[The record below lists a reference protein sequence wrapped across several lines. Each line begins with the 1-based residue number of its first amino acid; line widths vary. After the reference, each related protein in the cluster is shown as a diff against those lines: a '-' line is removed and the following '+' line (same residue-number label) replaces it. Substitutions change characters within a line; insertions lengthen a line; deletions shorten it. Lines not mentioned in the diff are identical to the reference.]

1 MIAGAASCF
10 QNSSQ
15 GLQMYG
21 LTDNTSASMETSSG
35 AETHS
40 SAFLYS
46 LSILKDKV
54 HQVQSLA
61 GVIISPNHHHSQ
73 PESEAIAIAS
83 MGTLIQ
89 EIMVT
94 ASSMMFNCQQLAV
107 GASPVTNQSSHEM
120 HHQRC
125 ATKVPTG
132 SGTTHEAQTAQIGE
146 EGGRCFFTSE
156 NLDWYAD
163 NYHNNTSSSNNGHS
177 NHGNTTTNNNNHHHR
192 NTISTITTATAAT
205 TTVTTTTTNNKTKSN
220 KHMSER
226 LERELPNGVENN
238 DGFVPCDIIELD
250 AADLLAKYT
259 HYCQVCGK
267 GFKRD
272 ANLRMHMRAHGDK
285 YKSSAALT
293 KPLKN
298 SGDGEDGKGFSSVR
312 LARKYSCPQEGC
324 RWNRNHAKFQ
334 PLKSMICVKNHYKRS
349 HCPKM
354 YVCNRCNQKQFSV
367 LSDLRTHE
375 KHCGELKWQCSCGTT
390 FSRKDKLM
398 GHVALFTGHTPAGN
412 SCPKS
417 EKIDHHAMQMQ

>member
-1 MIAGAASCF
+1 MIAGATSCF
-10 QNSSQ
+10 QNSSH

-21 LTDNTSASMETSSG
+21 LTDHHHHNVSVSAAASMETNSG
-35 AETHS
+35 APETHS

-46 LSILKDKV
+46 LSVLKDKV

-61 GVIISPNHHHSQ
+61 GVIISPSHNQSH
-73 PESEAIAIAS
+73 ESEAIAIAS

-94 ASSMMFNCQQLAV
+94 ASSMMFNCQQLSL
-107 GASPVTNQSSHEM
+107 GTPTLTNEM
-120 HHQRC
+120 HHQHHHHHQQQQQQQQRC
-125 ATKVPTG
+125 VISKVPT
-132 SGTTHEAQTAQIGE
+132 SGLPQNSTTTTHEAQTPPHQIGE
-146 EGGRCFFTSE
+146 EGGRGFFTSE

-163 NYHNNTSSSNNGHS
+163 NYHNNSSSSNNGHS
-177 NHGNTTTNNNNHHHR
+177 NHA
-192 NTISTITTATAAT
+192 NTISTTTTTATATAT
-205 TTVTTTTTNNKTKSN
+205 G
-220 KHMSER
+220 
-226 LERELPNGVENN
+226 LERELANGEGSHN
-238 DGFVPCDIIELD
+238 GDIIELD

-285 YKSSAALT
+285 YKSSAALSN
-293 KPLKN
+293 PLKN
-298 SGDGEDGKGFSSVR
+298 SGDGEGGKGFSSVR
-312 LARKYSCPQEGC
+312 LVRKYSCPQEGC

-412 SCPKS
+412 GNSCTKS
-417 EKIDHHAMQMQ
+417 EKIDHHAMQLH